1 MSFETVPII
10 LTDSSDWVFLFFR
23 SLFCSHLRQIENDN
37 HQNTRR
43 AMETTPQ
50 KQSVVPLTEVFC
62 FSESPPHLK
71 IHSYRAA
78 VQYVLTE
85 MWPGFQHP
93 TTRLVVKKGAE
104 VPFPQYVSL
113 VLVYLPCLSLS
124 PILQYVSLVSVRL
137 PSLSVS
143 PLSQYVSLVL
153 VDLPCLSLSP
163 FPQYVSVVLVYP
175 PSLGVSPLSLC
186 ISLPSVC
193 LLHLSV
199 SPLS

>member
-1 MSFETVPII
+1 MSFGTVPII
-10 LTDSSDWVFLFFR
+10 LTDSSDWVFFFFFQ

-124 PILQYVSLVSVRL
+124 P
-137 PSLSVS
+137 
-143 PLSQYVSLVL
+143 
-153 VDLPCLSLSP
+153 

-175 PSLGVSPLSLC
+175 PSFSVSPLSSC

>member
-1 MSFETVPII
+1 MRDCRSLSWCIKKGLRPSHSHVWVLKLYLLFW
-10 LTDSSDWVFLFFR
+10 LTLLTEFFLFFQ

-153 VDLPCLSLSP
+153 VYLPCLSLSP
-163 FPQYVSVVLVYP
+163 FPM
-175 PSLGVSPLSLC
+175 SLLS
-186 ISLPSVC
+186 
-193 LLHLSV
+193 
-199 SPLS
+199 

>member
-1 MSFETVPII
+1 MLLFLRVWETAEAYHGVLKKDLDHHILRYDLDHHILRYDFWNWTYYCDWLFGLSF
-10 LTDSSDWVFLFFR
+10 SVFPVSFCNHFR
-23 SLFCSHLRQIENDN
+23 QTENDN
-37 HQNTRR
+37 HQNTTR
-43 AMETTPQ
+43 AMETTPHR
-50 KQSVVPLTEVFC
+50 QSVVPLTEVFC

-124 PILQYVSLVSVRL
+124 P
-137 PSLSVS
+137 LS
-143 PLSQYVSLVL
+143 
-153 VDLPCLSLSP
+153 
-163 FPQYVSVVLVYP
+163 
-175 PSLGVSPLSLC
+175 
-186 ISLPSVC
+186 
-193 LLHLSV
+193 
-199 SPLS
+199 